1 MRLKGC
7 RSFPAVRTELRG
19 VVPDTLPRSKAA
31 SYTGSLLGS
40 LASDSLVVSFSQP
53 HHQLCHDH
61 RSNNQHHRINHITP
75 FVTHIKFTTAGII
88 HPVATM
94 STPVYMEFSEKFSEL
109 TWLVAR

>member
-1 MRLKGC
+1 MIH
-7 RSFPAVRTELRG
+7 SSSAFPNHTTNFVMIT
-19 VVPDTLPRSKAA
+19 AA
-31 SYTGSLLGS
+31 TISI
-40 LASDSLVVSFSQP
+40 
-53 HHQLCHDH
+53 
-61 RSNNQHHRINHITP
+61 RIHHITP